1 LISPTE
7 NERAK
12 GLVSSEEGDKDQV
25 PLEEEQDGHG
35 EEPCEED
42 HHDDEESNK
51 LLPKK
56 RSGEEVNG
64 SSCRVS
70 SSLQIE
76 KLG

>member
-35 EEPCEED
+35 EEPCEEIVTQKAIRGRGKWFQL
-42 HHDDEESNK
+42 EET
-51 LLPKK
+51 
-56 RSGEEVNG
+56 
-64 SSCRVS
+64 RVS